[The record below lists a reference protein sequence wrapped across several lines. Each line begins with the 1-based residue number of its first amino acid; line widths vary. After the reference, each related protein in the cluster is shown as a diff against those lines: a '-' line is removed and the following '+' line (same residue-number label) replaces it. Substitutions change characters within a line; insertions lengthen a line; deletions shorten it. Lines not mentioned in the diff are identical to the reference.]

1 MATAAEVMERS
12 EKVFG
17 DRAPYQSAWTEVRD
31 FIYPEGPSFN
41 SQEVEGARNR
51 DRIVSGIGETML
63 ETAAAAVVGLTVNP
77 STEWKTLVALDPA
90 AGADY
95 TTRVALH
102 RANERMLHV
111 YHSPRA
117 RFYVSYLAMVREYLA
132 YGIGCMF
139 LADRPGDLPLFVA
152 RPLAQ
157 MAFAEGEDFE
167 IDEGHW
173 RFQLTAKQAFQRWGA
188 KAGPKVAG
196 KANDPA
202 KSMEKCW
209 FRHCV
214 WPRLQASS
222 GTGRRAEDRAFA
234 EYWIGEE
241 DKTIIAEGGY
251 ERFPYVVPR
260 EGQRPG
266 EVYGRGRGI
275 RALADTKMFQRVRRA
290 SIQGAEKT
298 INPPMMIPDEGVVSN
313 NGKLSLRPA
322 APNYVRA
329 DYLARGAGPQPILTN
344 SRVDIGIQ
352 FEDVIRNEVGDPF
365 LRNVLSLP
373 REPRMPTSH
382 VLALEEEAMR
392 TASPVVEALQTE
404 ALAPA
409 DALLFPLMARDGAFD
424 DLFPEGMRVP
434 FRTQFMSPAGKIARL
449 RQARAIAQ
457 RLEIMMPVAQVRP
470 DILDQTDWVKAY
482 REIGDI
488 LGVPADWD
496 HDPATIEQMQQARN
510 QAANAREQR
519 EAGKDASTMAK
530 NLAPVMQLMQN
541 GQQQNQAAA

>member
-1 MATAAEVMERS
+1 MARMTAPEVLQRS
-12 EKVFG
+12 NQVFS
-17 DRAPYQSAWTEVRD
+17 DRRNYEAAWEEIRA

-51 DRIVSGIGETML
+51 DRIVSNVGETML
-63 ETAAAAVVGLTVNP
+63 EMATAAVVGLTVNP
-77 STEWKTLVALDPA
+77 AAPWKMLAPVEPEHANSHSVRTALEKA
-90 AGADY
+90 N
-95 TTRVALH
+95 TR
-102 RANERMLHV
+102 MMHV
-111 YHSPRA
+111 YHSPRS

-132 YGIGCMF
+132 LGIGSMF
-139 LADRPGDLPLFVA
+139 IADRPGDLPLFIA

-167 IDEGHW
+167 IDEAHW

-188 KAGPKVAG
+188 AAGTKVAE
-196 KANDPA
+196 KAQKPD
-202 KSMEKCW
+202 KCMEKCW

-214 WPRLQASS
+214 WPRAEYDGQS
-222 GTGRRAEDRAFA
+222 GRPEDKPFA
-234 EYWIGEE
+234 EYWISEE
-241 DKTIIAEGGY
+241 DKALIAEGGTA
-251 ERFPYVVPR
+251 RFPYVVPR

-275 RALADTKMFQRVRRA
+275 RALADTKMFQRVRR
-290 SIQGAEKT
+290 STIQGAEKT

-329 DYLARGAGPQPILTN
+329 DYMARGAEPRPILTN
-344 SRVDIGIQ
+344 ARVDVGLE
-352 FEDVIRNEVGDPF
+352 FEDAIRNEIGDPF

-392 TASPVVEALQTE
+392 VASPVVEALQTE

-409 DALLFPLMARDGAFD
+409 DALLFPLMMRDGAFD
-424 DLFPEGMRVP
+424 DVFPEGMRIP
-434 FRTQFMSPAGKIARL
+434 FRTQFMSAAGKIARI

-457 RLEIMMPVAQVRP
+457 RIEIFAPVIAERP
-470 DILDQTDWVKAY
+470 DILDNTDWHTAY
-482 REIGDI
+482 RETGDI
-488 LGVPADWD
+488 LGVPAHWD
-496 HDPATIEQMQQARN
+496 HDRDTAQAMAQARN
-510 QAANAREQR
+510 EAAQEQADQE
-519 EAGKDASTMAK
+519 GAK
-530 NLAPVMQLMQN
+530 NYTTAAKNMAPLLKVIQG
-541 GQQQNQAAA
+541 GQQGEAA